1 MSGSSGRGSSGRGSS
16 GRGGKSSGRR
26 GGSFSPPR
34 RYPRLV
40 RVNEN
45 LREVLAEA
53 IARIG
58 DTDARLTMAT
68 VTAVECEADFH
79 AATVLMSS
87 LDPDAAEALE
97 EARVKLQAIV
107 ARQVRLKRTPLLHF
121 APDPAVAAGRRI
133 EDILRTIGPLD
144 HTPPGEEPAEEAGGD
159 QGSDRAPGPDGAA
172 TPAPGADAGE
182 EDRRQ

>member
-1 MSGSSGRGSSGRGSS
+1 MSGSSGRGSSR
-16 GRGGKSSGRR
+16 RGGKSSSRR

-97 EARVKLQAIV
+97 EARVKLQATV

-144 HTPPGEEPAEEAGGD
+144 STPPGEELEEPVG
-159 QGSDRAPGPDGAA
+159 DRADDGGPGPDGAA
-172 TPAPGADAGE
+172 APAPEADAAE
-182 EDRRQ
+182 EDRRR